1 MLFLNTVINNV
12 PKGERSIIIY
22 HEVMSIYMMH
32 DFGQSAET
40 YIHPL
45 QTQPESNE
53 QHTATTNIILG
64 NGPKSDATSPEPFP

>member
-1 MLFLNTVINNV
+1 MLVSNTVINNV

-32 DFGQSAET
+32 EFGRKSAEN

-45 QTQPESNE
+45 QTQSK
-53 QHTATTNIILG
+53 ILG
-64 NGPKSDATSPEPFP
+64 NGPKPDATAPKPFL